1 MDFITWKFQKSLN
14 FVVSCE
20 RKPRA
25 ITKWKYH
32 SEQHLKPV
40 MQIMNEYDQTVFA
53 TQKRKFLAGSNGMK
67 TIIKKQINQLLGA
80 SF

>member
-1 MDFITWKFQKSLN
+1 MDFITLKFRKSLN

-32 SEQHLKPV
+32 SEQYLKPV
-40 MQIMNEYDQTVFA
+40 MQIVNEYDQPLFA
-53 TQKRKFLAGSNGMK
+53 TQKRKFLAGSNAMES
-67 TIIKKQINQLLGA
+67 IIKKQINQLLGA

>member
-1 MDFITWKFQKSLN
+1 MDLITLKFQKSLN

-32 SEQHLKPV
+32 SKQYLKPV
-40 MQIMNEYDQTVFA
+40 MQIVNEYDQPLFA
-53 TQKRKFLAGSNGMK
+53 TQKRKFFGWEQCNESY
-67 TIIKKQINQLLGA
+67 NQKA
-80 SF
+80 N